1 MLGHYRSVAADI
13 LSLVV
18 NKTIA
23 SRTVRHVSRN
33 EAFDEASTFE
43 AQVGKYVYTYYPPR
57 HATDWH
63 AHEIHVSAIAS
74 ASAGAGAGA
83 GSDAT
88 AASAEA
94 DAASAA
100 GAIKPKF
107 RNMVTVVAGTC
118 RLFTGGFSFTGRMD
132 KEAPVSECVLSAEQT
147 DTHVRASTE
156 LQLCTW
162 HKISAGELGV
172 VLRMAVPGPNDP
184 TLKLQWLTDSDE

>member
-13 LSLVV
+13 FSLVA

-43 AQVGKYVYTYYPPR
+43 VQVGKHVYTYYPPR

-63 AHEIHVSAIAS
+63 AHEIHVSASIGAS
-74 ASAGAGAGA
+74 A

-88 AASAEA
+88 AACAEA

-100 GAIKPKF
+100 DAIRPKI

-118 RLFTGGFSFTGRMD
+118 RLFTGGFSFTGRMEKD
-132 KEAPVSECVLSAEQT
+132 APVSECVLSAEQT
-147 DTHVRASTE
+147 DTHTLASTE

-162 HKISAGELGV
+162 HKITAGELGV

-184 TLKLQWLTDSDE
+184 TLKLRWLPDSDE